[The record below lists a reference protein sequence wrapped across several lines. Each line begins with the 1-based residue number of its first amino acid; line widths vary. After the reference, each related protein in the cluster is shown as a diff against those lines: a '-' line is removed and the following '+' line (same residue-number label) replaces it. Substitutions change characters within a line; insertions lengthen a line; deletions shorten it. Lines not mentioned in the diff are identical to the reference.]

1 MGYVISFATDIFDVS
16 TETPND
22 INPIAGQS
30 VLDWLRER
38 LPGTGFDASEPAT
51 EDWGWYIHVEG
62 NGAVYLIGASGQ
74 PERPPPDMDWV
85 VQIHRTR
92 SLKDKLTG
100 KNRLTANDPL
110 VVLVDKL
117 VRDEPAFRD
126 VTSELEV

>member
-1 MGYVISFATDIFDVS
+1 MAYLISLATDKFDVS
-16 TETPND
+16 SETPND

-30 VLDWLRER
+30 LLNWLVEK
-38 LPGTGFDASEPAT
+38 LAGSGFEAGEPGT

-62 NGAVYLIGASGQ
+62 NGAVYLVGASGQ

-85 VQIHRTR
+85 IQIHRNR

-100 KNRLTANDPL
+100 KNKLTVDDPL
-110 VVLVDKL
+110 VVLLDKL

-126 VTSELEV
+126 VTSEMEA